1 MEEKLKH
8 RAESLIASKL
18 SLVNTQV
25 AMLQREAGESEQA
38 FDNRID
44 AVVEE
49 LYWYVWNSPIIEVF
63 NMTRP
68 RAQKDARVAKV
79 TLRNRLNRWV
89 EYNFV
94 KR

>member
-1 MEEKLKH
+1 MEEKLMQ
-8 RAESLIASKL
+8 RAEILIASKL

-25 AMLQREAGESEQA
+25 AMLQRDAGESEQA

-44 AVVEE
+44 TVVEE
-49 LYWYVWNSPIIEVF
+49 LFNYVWNSPIIEVF

-68 RAQKDARVAKV
+68 RSQKDARVAKV

>member
-1 MEEKLKH
+1 MEEKLIQ
-8 RAESLIASKL
+8 RAETLIGAKLWLIESK
-18 SLVNTQV
+18 N
-25 AMLQREAGESEQA
+25 AMLQREEDESEES

-44 AVVEE
+44 SVVEE
-49 LYWYVWNSPIIEVF
+49 LYLYVWNSPIIEVF

>member
-1 MEEKLKH
+1 
-8 RAESLIASKL
+8 
-18 SLVNTQV
+18 
-25 AMLQREAGESEQA
+25 MLQRDAGESEQA

-44 AVVEE
+44 TVVEE
-49 LYWYVWNSPIIEVF
+49 LFNYVWNSPIIEVF